1 MMPSVVVAVE
11 CPGMFRFLDC
21 VCSLH
26 TLLRSQARLESI
38 RYSTSPP
45 TPPTPTHTRML
56 TQSVILFEHAPL
68 LGTVGKCSEVLS
80 THGTPQT
87 APGLPVRC
95 PPPPLPP
102 ARWLPPQ
109 LPCRPIAQ
117 L

>member
-45 TPPTPTHTRML
+45 TPTHTRML

-87 APGLPVRC
+87 AC
-95 PPPPLPP
+95 PLPP
-102 ARWLPPQ
+102 PSPQPAGSLPSFHVG
-109 LPCRPIAQ
+109 R
-117 L
+117 